1 MFNKRVFQFSV
12 QKLWPA
18 AAACNQH
25 KRIPRP
31 TDFLYKSSGG
41 ELAMHISKKHRP
53 KKEGRL
59 GLKWSRIIT
68 SPQQKSDYKNA
79 TFLFFIHFLCL
90 EVKPAVPPWYPCSS
104 WMHYDTLTES
114 NHILGDILC
123 QDAGDFCR
131 VGSPWI
137 SGRTWWDF
145 CKDVLTS
152 AVLNWCPDGP
162 KTLTEEVNSTER
174 PTYNIHQHHVSKYI
188 LFWQG
193 GGKLPAFTYSTEIKM

>member
-1 MFNKRVFQFSV
+1 MDSWLDGRNSYVNFLAHILGQRVPSMNNSIWQQQDSILQLWDDENWQDGFSIFFFMFNKRVFQFSV

-79 TFLFFIHFLCL
+79 TFFLYFLSYSRVPMFL
-90 EVKPAVPPWYPCSS
+90 E
-104 WMHYDTLTES
+104 T
-114 NHILGDILC
+114 
-123 QDAGDFCR
+123 
-131 VGSPWI
+131 
-137 SGRTWWDF
+137 
-145 CKDVLTS
+145 
-152 AVLNWCPDGP
+152 
-162 KTLTEEVNSTER
+162 
-174 PTYNIHQHHVSKYI
+174 
-188 LFWQG
+188 
-193 GGKLPAFTYSTEIKM
+193 